1 MRRDEVKIDFAAQV
15 SRALWLYSFLVISV
29 TGACWAF
36 YEFLMRLG
44 GGFDFRPLF
53 SKLYRFGDLTDY
65 CGKMAHLWHGAAR
78 LGSGFPVY
86 NYPPVAALAYKVL
99 LYSVPGHPVA
109 PYMTFLAVCTVALG
123 LVAWLAVRQASLGL
137 RIAAGAAIL
146 TTVVLGY
153 PLWIVAD
160 RGNVEGVAWALAAA
174 GLCSLLRARYGA
186 AAVLIGLAAS
196 VKPFPVLFLLLLVS
210 RRKYKEAA
218 IGVAAFGVAVLGA
231 LIFLGPN
238 PWKAYQDLKPGVA
251 IYTERYIT
259 NLAPVEEAR
268 FEHSLLDG
276 MKSAALTVKM
286 GGIHP
291 NDAIQT
297 VGMLRS
303 PAGGWRQARV
313 LARLYPFVICGGL
326 ALLFVVFR
334 KQPLLNQLTAL
345 GAAVT
350 LFPPSSGDYTLLHL
364 YVPFGALLVFLVR
377 EVATGKATMRRGSL
391 LAFATVYA
399 LLFSPG
405 SLLRIYAGDEKLL
418 LLLALLVITARTP
431 MCSAYFGDGADGR
444 RLPMAEAV
452 PLA

>member
-99 LYSVPGHPVA
+99 LYSVPGHPIA

-123 LVAWLAVRQASLGL
+123 LVGWLAVRRASLGL

-218 IGVAAFGVAVLGA
+218 IGVATFGVAVLGA
-231 LIFLGPN
+231 LIFLG
-238 PWKAYQDLKPGVA
+238 AESVEGVSG
-251 IYTERYIT
+251 
-259 NLAPVEEAR
+259 PEAR
-268 FEHSLLDG
+268 
-276 MKSAALTVKM
+276 
-286 GGIHP
+286 
-291 NDAIQT
+291 
-297 VGMLRS
+297 R
-303 PAGGWRQARV
+303 R
-313 LARLYPFVICGGL
+313 
-326 ALLFVVFR
+326 
-334 KQPLLNQLTAL
+334 
-345 GAAVT
+345 
-350 LFPPSSGDYTLLHL
+350 HL
-364 YVPFGALLVFLVR
+364 YGTVHHQPGA
-377 EVATGKATMRRGSL
+377 G
-391 LAFATVYA
+391 
-399 LLFSPG
+399 
-405 SLLRIYAGDEKLL
+405 
-418 LLLALLVITARTP
+418 
-431 MCSAYFGDGADGR
+431 
-444 RLPMAEAV
+444 
-452 PLA
+452 